1 MTVPSAPRIALFGL
15 LGSGNIGNDGSFE
28 AVLAHL
34 RDHHPDA
41 ELTCVCTGPDVVEK
55 RYGVRA
61 IRMHTHPPGAVHGSR
76 VTAAVLKSLGKA
88 ADAFRTLGWVRRHDV
103 VLVPGMGVLETNL
116 PQRPWGFPYALLL
129 LTAAGRLARTKVALV
144 SVGVSPSRQPITKRV
159 LAAAARFATVRSYR
173 DTLSRDAMRG
183 MGVDTSGD
191 AVCPDLA
198 FALPAQSARPAA
210 PTRTV
215 GLGVMAYHGSHTDRH
230 VADDIQRAY
239 VGALQRFAERLVDDG
254 YRLRLFT
261 GDPADEIVSASVV
274 AYLRERRP
282 DLDDDR
288 VVATPPSSLGELME
302 AMSDV
307 DVVVASRY
315 HNVLCALKL
324 GKPAISISYAEK
336 NDVLMAQFG
345 LGDFTQPLRELDVD
359 RLTAQFTSLVDR
371 RAELARGMRRQSVTN
386 ARLVEEH
393 LAALSTRLF
402 AGTSRSARTT
412 AGTRPRAG

>member
-1 MTVPSAPRIALFGL
+1 MTVPSPPRIALFGL

-34 RDHHPDA
+34 REHHPDA

-61 IRMHTHPPGAVHGSR
+61 IPMHTHPPGAVHRSR

-88 ADAFRTLGWVRRHDV
+88 ADAFRTLRWVRRHDV

-129 LTAAGRLARTKVALV
+129 VTATGRLMGTKVALV
-144 SVGVSPSRQPITKRV
+144 SVGVSPTRQPVTKRV
-159 LAAAARFATVRSYR
+159 LATAARFATARSYR
-173 DTLSRDAMRG
+173 DILSRDALRE

-191 AVCPDLA
+191 TVCPDLA
-198 FALPAQSARPAA
+198 FALPVPRVRTPA

-215 GLGVMAYHGSHTDRH
+215 GLGVMAYHGNHADRH
-230 VADDIQRAY
+230 VADDIHRAY

-261 GDPADEIVSASVV
+261 GDPADESVSAAVV

-324 GKPAISISYAEK
+324 GKPTISISYAEK

-345 LGDFTQPLRELDVD
+345 LGDYCQPLRDLDLD

-371 RAELARGMRRQSVTN
+371 REELARGMRRQSVTN
-386 ARLVEEH
+386 ARLVGEH

-402 AGTSRSARTT
+402 AGTSTSARPS
-412 AGTRPRAG
+412 AGSRPRAG